1 MQAVHT
7 EVSPALI
14 NPQPIQATIK
24 PFPTEGKVRAKQAA
38 PFLGIGVSTFW
49 LYVKQ
54 GRVIRP
60 TRYGKRV
67 SVWDAQYIRDL
78 AVNGIPEQEAA

>member
-1 MQAVHT
+1 MQTIQT
-7 EVSPALI
+7 ESAPAAI
-14 NPQPIQATIK
+14 NQPPIQPII
-24 PFPTEGKVRAKQAA
+24 PFPFEGKARVKQAA

-49 LYVKQ
+49 LYVSQ
-54 GRVIRP
+54 GRIKKP

-78 AVNGIPEQEAA
+78 ATNGIPEQEAA